1 MCFILAFFVLFTF
14 SEMTFAE
21 NAKFVAISIIL
32 CVITYMRKYDSIPLP
47 IPDHEMVQKKHS
59 TTVIINPNL
68 NLTVISNNYNNSVTY
83 SNNNVITKT
92 FDPDVYLFSAFKVR
106 FEEYQYPF
114 DKNKYRVNNKPPTDV
129 IWLNGWQRQSV
140 RGSLLKCCFLLKN
153 NTEVE
158 IQSNRRNT
166 EYQCPSAVES
176 NLIKLVSIVL
186 VNKKCP
192 ADSKY
197 YVMYS

>member
-1 MCFILAFFVLFTF
+1 MWDYICKY
-14 SEMTFAE
+14 MTIFHYPYQIM
-21 NAKFVAISIIL
+21 KWS
-32 CVITYMRKYDSIPLP
+32 R
-47 IPDHEMVQKKHS
+47 KKHN
-59 TTVIINPNL
+59 TTVIINPNP
-68 NLTVISNNYNNSVTY
+68 NITVISNTYNNSETY

-92 FDPDVYLFSAFKVR
+92 FDPNVYLFSAFKVR

-166 EYQCPSAVES
+166 QYQCPSAV
-176 NLIKLVSIVL
+176 
-186 VNKKCP
+186 
-192 ADSKY
+192 
-197 YVMYS
+197 